1 MQTDPFKEYLNSRS
15 QIKSIK
21 VMHGR
26 LRLDCRQSMD

>member
-1 MQTDPFKEYLNSRS
+1 MQTDPFKEYLK
-15 QIKSIK
+15 QQEPGIK